1 MFNTIIKT
9 SLISLVFNLAITS
22 LNFFF
27 GLYFLQITGSAFIF
41 GTLTIIG
48 PLVSLMLT
56 PIMTR
61 IVDTGS
67 HKKILLIAQ
76 IISFVFLVVYW
87 VVVRDHL
94 DVGTLSYVYILMIII
109 RVSEELFIVTLKAST
124 TQLVEKYDY
133 QRLNASV
140 QSATSVANIL
150 GPIVGGLAFSLLTLP
165 FFISLI
171 IFLVGMSIL
180 FTRTLKLAPL
190 HRLSATDKNS
200 FLMVIKFVK
209 ARPEILSL
217 VIIAMFINLFASS
230 ITIGLPV
237 LVIKQLSL
245 SKLVYS
251 FLESLT
257 SVAMVGGGILLTVH
271 TIKDNLKMMY
281 QSMLCFTI
289 IIVLFGFPELITR
302 NYLIII
308 GFLGILVVVFGLI
321 VVVANTAMTTYLQ
334 IEVPENKQGGVY
346 SIINAISQLFI
357 PLGGLCYGL
366 LFDRFESYQVFIS
379 SGLVAFVIII
389 GLLLLT
395 KKRIIKRI

>member
-27 GLYFLQITGSAFIF
+27 GLYFLQITRSAFIF

-94 DVGTLSYVYILMIII
+94 GVGTLSYVYILMIII

-200 FLMVIKFVK
+200 FLMIIKFVK

-271 TIKDNLKMMY
+271 TIKNNLKMMY

>member
-1 MFNTIIKT
+1 M
-9 SLISLVFNLAITS
+9 
-22 LNFFF
+22 
-27 GLYFLQITGSAFIF
+27 TGSAFIF

-133 QRLNASV
+133 QKLNASV

-217 VIIAMFINLFASS
+217 VIIAMFINL
-230 ITIGLPV
+230 
-237 LVIKQLSL
+237 
-245 SKLVYS
+245 
-251 FLESLT
+251 
-257 SVAMVGGGILLTVH
+257 
-271 TIKDNLKMMY
+271 
-281 QSMLCFTI
+281 
-289 IIVLFGFPELITR
+289 
-302 NYLIII
+302 
-308 GFLGILVVVFGLI
+308 
-321 VVVANTAMTTYLQ
+321 
-334 IEVPENKQGGVY
+334 
-346 SIINAISQLFI
+346 
-357 PLGGLCYGL
+357 
-366 LFDRFESYQVFIS
+366 
-379 SGLVAFVIII
+379 
-389 GLLLLT
+389 
-395 KKRIIKRI
+395 

>member
-9 SLISLVFNLAITS
+9 SIISLIFNLSITS

-27 GLYFLQITGSAFIF
+27 GLYFLQITRSAFIF

-48 PLVSLMLT
+48 PLVSLLLT

-61 IVDTGS
+61 IVDTVS
-67 HKKILLIAQ
+67 HKKILLISQ
-76 IISFVFLVVYW
+76 IISFVFLLVYLII
-87 VVVRDHL
+87 VSEHL
-94 DVGTLSYVYILMIII
+94 DVETLAYVYVLMIII

-124 TQLVEKYDY
+124 TQLVEKHNY

-140 QSATSVANIL
+140 QSATSVANIIAPVL
-150 GPIVGGLAFSLLTLP
+150 GGLAFSLLTLP

-171 IFLVGMSIL
+171 IFLVAVSIL
-180 FTRTLKLAPL
+180 STSTLKLDVI
-190 HRLSATDKNS
+190 HRVMDTDKNS
-200 FLMVIKFVK
+200 FLTIIKFIK
-209 ARPEILSL
+209 SRPEILSL
-217 VIIAMFINLFASS
+217 VIIAMLINLFASS

-251 FLESLT
+251 FLESLA
-257 SVAMVGGGILLTVH
+257 SAAMVLGGIILTVH
-271 TIKDNLKMMY
+271 TIKDNLKSMY

-308 GFLGILVVVFGLI
+308 GFLGTLVVVFGLI
-321 VVVANTAMTTYLQ
+321 VVLANTAMTTYLQ
-334 IEVPENKQGGVY
+334 VEVPENKQGGMY
-346 SIINAISQLFI
+346 SIVNAVSQLFV

-379 SGLVAFVIII
+379 SGLVAFFIII

-395 KKRIIKRI
+395 KKRIVKKV

>member
-230 ITIGLPV
+230 ITIGLPI

-257 SVAMVGGGILLTVH
+257 SVAMIGGGILLTVH

-395 KKRIIKRI
+395 KKRIIKGI

>member
-87 VVVRDHL
+87 VIVRDHL

-366 LFDRFESYQVFIS
+366 LFDRFEIYQVFIS

>member
-1 MFNTIIKT
+1 
-9 SLISLVFNLAITS
+9 
-22 LNFFF
+22 
-27 GLYFLQITGSAFIF
+27 
-41 GTLTIIG
+41 
-48 PLVSLMLT
+48 MLT

-230 ITIGLPV
+230 ITIGLPI

-257 SVAMVGGGILLTVH
+257 SVAMIGGGILLTVH

-395 KKRIIKRI
+395 KKRIIKGI

>member
-67 HKKILLIAQ
+67 HKKTLLIAQ

-209 ARPEILSL
+209 VRPEILSL

-230 ITIGLPV
+230 ITIGLPI

-395 KKRIIKRI
+395 KKRIIKGI

>member
-9 SLISLVFNLAITS
+9 SLISLVFNLSITS

-27 GLYFLQITGSAFIF
+27 GLYFLQITRSAFIF

-48 PLVSLMLT
+48 PLVSLLLT

-61 IVDTGS
+61 IVDTVA
-67 HKKILLIAQ
+67 HKKILLTAQ
-76 IISFVFLVVYW
+76 IVSLVFLLAYW
-87 VVVRDHL
+87 VVVSDHL
-94 DVGTLSYVYILMIII
+94 DVGTLVYVYILMIII

-124 TQLVEKYDY
+124 TQLVEKHKY

-165 FFISLI
+165 FFVFLI
-171 IFLVGMSIL
+171 IILVGVSIL
-180 FTRTLKLAPL
+180 STSTLKLDPL
-190 HRLSATDKNS
+190 HRIAATGKNS
-200 FLMVIKFVK
+200 FLLVIKFIK
-209 ARPEILSL
+209 GRPEILSL
-217 VIIAMFINLFASS
+217 VIIAMFINLFASA

-237 LVIKQLSL
+237 LVINQLSL

-257 SVAMVGGGILLTVH
+257 SVAMVVGGIILTIH
-271 TIKDNLKMMY
+271 TIKDNLKIMY
-281 QSMLCFTI
+281 QSMFYFTI
-289 IIVLFGFPELITR
+289 IIILFGFPELITHSD
-302 NYLIII
+302 LIII
-308 GFLGILVVVFGLI
+308 GLLGGLVVAFGLI
-321 VVVANTAMTTYLQ
+321 VVFANTAMTTYLQ
-334 IEVPENKQGGVY
+334 MEVPENKQGGVY
-346 SIINAISQLFI
+346 SIINAVSQLFV

-366 LFDRFESYQVFIS
+366 LFDHFESYQVFIS
-379 SGLVAFVIII
+379 SGFLALVIII

>member
-9 SLISLVFNLAITS
+9 SLISLVFNLSITS

-27 GLYFLQITGSAFIF
+27 GLYFLQITRSAFIF

-48 PLVSLMLT
+48 PLVSLLLT

-61 IVDTGS
+61 IVDTIA
-67 HKKILLIAQ
+67 HKKILLTAQ
-76 IISFVFLVVYW
+76 IVSLVFLLAYW
-87 VVVRDHL
+87 VVVSDHL
-94 DVGTLSYVYILMIII
+94 DAGTLAYVYILMIII

-124 TQLVEKYDY
+124 TQLVEKHKY

-165 FFISLI
+165 FFVFLI
-171 IFLVGMSIL
+171 IILVGVSIL
-180 FTRTLKLAPL
+180 STSTLKLDPL
-190 HRLSATDKNS
+190 HRIAAIGKNS
-200 FLMVIKFVK
+200 FVMVIKFIK
-209 ARPEILSL
+209 GRPEILSL
-217 VIIAMFINLFASS
+217 VIIAMFINLFASA

-237 LVIKQLSL
+237 LVINQLSL

-257 SVAMVGGGILLTVH
+257 SVAMVVGGIILTIH
-271 TIKDNLKMMY
+271 TIKDNLKIMY
-281 QSMLCFTI
+281 QSMFYFTI
-289 IIVLFGFPELITR
+289 IIILFGFPELITHSD
-302 NYLIII
+302 LIII
-308 GFLGILVVVFGLI
+308 GLLGGLVVAFGLI
-321 VVVANTAMTTYLQ
+321 VVFANTAMTTYLQ
-334 IEVPENKQGGVY
+334 MEVPENKQGGVY
-346 SIINAISQLFI
+346 SIINAVSQLFV

-366 LFDRFESYQVFIS
+366 LFDHFESYQVFIS
-379 SGLVAFVIII
+379 SGFLALVIII

>member
-94 DVGTLSYVYILMIII
+94 GVGTLSYVYILMIII

-200 FLMVIKFVK
+200 FLMVIKFIK
-209 ARPEILSL
+209 DRPEILSL

>member
-9 SLISLVFNLAITS
+9 SIISLVFNLSITS

-27 GLYFLQITGSAFIF
+27 GLYFLQITRSAFIF

-48 PLVSLMLT
+48 PLVSLLLT

-61 IVDTGS
+61 IVDTVS
-67 HKKILLIAQ
+67 HKKILLISQ
-76 IISFVFLVVYW
+76 IISFVFLLVYLII
-87 VVVRDHL
+87 VSEHL
-94 DVGTLSYVYILMIII
+94 DVETLAYVYVLMIII

-124 TQLVEKYDY
+124 TQLVEKHNY

-140 QSATSVANIL
+140 QSATSVANIIAPVL
-150 GPIVGGLAFSLLTLP
+150 GGLAFSLLTLP

-171 IFLVGMSIL
+171 IFLVAVSIL
-180 FTRTLKLAPL
+180 STSTLKLDVV
-190 HRLSATDKNS
+190 HRVMDTDKNS
-200 FLMVIKFVK
+200 FLTIIKFIK
-209 ARPEILSL
+209 SRPEILSL

-257 SVAMVGGGILLTVH
+257 SVAMVLGGIILTVH
-271 TIKDNLKMMY
+271 TIKDNLKSMY

-289 IIVLFGFPELITR
+289 IIVLFGFPELITH

-321 VVVANTAMTTYLQ
+321 VVLANTAMTTYLQ
-334 IEVPENKQGGVY
+334 VEVPENKQGGMY
-346 SIINAISQLFI
+346 SIVNAVSQLFV

-379 SGLVAFVIII
+379 SGPVAFFIII
-389 GLLLLT
+389 RLLLLT
-395 KKRIIKRI
+395 KKRIVKNV

>member
-9 SLISLVFNLAITS
+9 SLISLVFNLSITS

-27 GLYFLQITGSAFIF
+27 GLYFLQITRSAFIF

-48 PLVSLMLT
+48 PLVSLLLT

-61 IVDTGS
+61 IVDTIA
-67 HKKILLIAQ
+67 HKKILLTAQ
-76 IISFVFLVVYW
+76 IVSLVFLLAYW
-87 VVVRDHL
+87 VVVSDHL
-94 DVGTLSYVYILMIII
+94 DAGTLAYVYILMIII

-124 TQLVEKYDY
+124 TQLVEKHKY

-165 FFISLI
+165 FFVFLI
-171 IFLVGMSIL
+171 IILVGVSIL
-180 FTRTLKLAPL
+180 STSTLKLDPL
-190 HRLSATDKNS
+190 HRIAAIGKNS
-200 FLMVIKFVK
+200 FVMVIKFIK
-209 ARPEILSL
+209 GRPEILSL
-217 VIIAMFINLFASS
+217 VIIAMFINLFASA

-237 LVIKQLSL
+237 LVINQLSL

-257 SVAMVGGGILLTVH
+257 SVAMVVGGIILTIH
-271 TIKDNLKMMY
+271 TIKDNLKIMY

-289 IIVLFGFPELITR
+289 IIILFGFPELITHSD
-302 NYLIII
+302 LIII
-308 GFLGILVVVFGLI
+308 GLLGGLVVAFGLI
-321 VVVANTAMTTYLQ
+321 VVFANTAMTTYLQ
-334 IEVPENKQGGVY
+334 MEVPENKQGGVY
-346 SIINAISQLFI
+346 SIINAVSQLFV

-366 LFDRFESYQVFIS
+366 LFDHFESYQVFIS
-379 SGLVAFVIII
+379 SGFLALVIII

>member
-190 HRLSATDKNS
+190 HRLSVTDKNS

-230 ITIGLPV
+230 ITIGLPI

-395 KKRIIKRI
+395 KKRIIKGI